1 MSLENAKRFIDA
13 TSNDQALRQRLAA
26 AREPAEM
33 VRLAIQAG
41 SERGLTFTAEEF
53 LASVGPPPG
62 NAGGELSGDQLESVV
77 GGTGL
82 SPSQQAAATSLL
94 TKIKAA
100 SGDSLPG
107 GWIAGQTTPPA

>member
-26 AREPAEM
+26 DREPAEV

-53 LASVGPPPG
+53 LASLGPPPG
-62 NAGGELSGDQLESVV
+62 NAGGELSGDELDSVV

-82 SPSQQAAATSLL
+82 SPSQQAAATSLVKKL
-94 TKIKAA
+94 KTT

-107 GWIAGQTTPPA
+107 GWVAGQTNPPE

>member
-26 AREPAEM
+26 AHEPAEV

-62 NAGGELSGDQLESVV
+62 NAGGELSGDQLESIA

-82 SPSQQAAATSLL
+82 SPSQAAATSFLKKL
-94 TKIKAA
+94 KAT
-100 SGDSLPG
+100 SGDSLRG
-107 GWIAGQTTPPA
+107 GWEAGQTTPPA